1 MISAQ
6 VQVPFS
12 RPFVGEEEIE
22 AIAGVLR
29 SGWLTTGSQ
38 AAGFEEEFRNY
49 VGAGAA
55 LAVTS
60 CTAGLNLALSALNI
74 GPGDEVITTPLTY
87 CGTIQAIEETGA
99 RAVLCD
105 IGEDLNI
112 DASALHRCLTSRTR
126 AILPVHIAGLAC
138 CMEEIWRFA
147 EHHGL
152 KVIEDAAHASGAEYG
167 GSPIG
172 CGRSDAV
179 VFSFFANKNMTTG
192 EGGMI
197 VSHSLELVARMR
209 RMSRH
214 GVQRPASAGEQS
226 PSWYY
231 EVVDRG
237 MKCNLSDIAAA
248 MGRVQLQK
256 LPAMLRR
263 RTEIAG
269 QYCEALSQYELELP
283 PQRADCG
290 HAWHLFIVRL
300 NLAAL
305 AIDRNRFTQ
314 EMALRGVECSVHF
327 IPIPLHPYYRDR
339 YTDPA
344 GYAEAFRQ
352 YPRLV
357 SLPLYPGMTDDDV
370 EHVVRSVGDVIA
382 TYRALRP
389 VCDCRRDRI

>member
-38 AAGFEEEFRNY
+38 AARFEEEFRNY

-55 LAVTS
+55 LAVNS

-126 AILPVHIAGLAC
+126 AILPVHIAGLPC
-138 CMEEIWRFA
+138 RMEEIWQFA
-147 EHHGL
+147 EQHGL
-152 KVIEDAAHASGAEYG
+152 KVIEDAAHASGAEYN

-172 CGRSDAV
+172 SGRSDAV

-197 VSHSLELVARMR
+197 VSHSLELDCAHAPHVPPWSSASGECRPTESILVLR
-209 RMSRH
+209 SGGSRH
-214 GVQRPASAGEQS
+214 
-226 PSWYY
+226 
-231 EVVDRG
+231 
-237 MKCNLSDIAAA
+237 
-248 MGRVQLQK
+248 
-256 LPAMLRR
+256 
-263 RTEIAG
+263 
-269 QYCEALSQYELELP
+269 
-283 PQRADCG
+283 
-290 HAWHLFIVRL
+290 
-300 NLAAL
+300 
-305 AIDRNRFTQ
+305 
-314 EMALRGVECSVHF
+314 EM
-327 IPIPLHPYYRDR
+327 
-339 YTDPA
+339 
-344 GYAEAFRQ
+344 
-352 YPRLV
+352 
-357 SLPLYPGMTDDDV
+357 
-370 EHVVRSVGDVIA
+370 
-382 TYRALRP
+382 
-389 VCDCRRDRI
+389 